1 MEIYNGGSENAD
13 LVKNMTGLHK
23 QTKVSIPGNQVF
35 VKFEANPIVTRK
47 GFNASIHIIGINNII
62 IHLNHNTEHCRL

>member
-23 QTKVSIPGNQVF
+23 QTTVSIPGNQVF
-35 VKFEANPIVTRK
+35 VKFETSPIVTRK
-47 GFNASIHIIGINNII
+47 GFMAFIYIIGI
-62 IHLNHNTEHCRL
+62 